1 MTTPIGRTEQAVAFG
16 QQFAQ
21 IKLQTAA
28 HGTNLSRLQGRVDKV
43 LEIRQTV
50 FGRHF
55 KQQFGVLVFPGEIRR
70 HVVSRNRE
78 SKRPPLDVAFHHD
91 IDVGFVDH
99 VHFRLEVAVGK
110 RLFDAGDQRM
120 LVAQIFRAYPVK
132 GKVGK
137 RRLRSPAGR
146 NVQVVNQFLK
156 GLFNLFIAQIVRPD
170 VGRQV
175 GVDRRKSLCAG
186 PLVLQRAHKID
197 HLADSCRQVFGRAGL
212 GFAGNAVETFVQ

>member
-1 MTTPIGRTEQAVAFG
+1 
-16 QQFAQ
+16 
-21 IKLQTAA
+21 
-28 HGTNLSRLQGRVDKV
+28 
-43 LEIRQTV
+43 
-50 FGRHF
+50 
-55 KQQFGVLVFPGEIRR
+55 
-70 HVVSRNRE
+70 
-78 SKRPPLDVAFHHD
+78 
-91 IDVGFVDH
+91 
-99 VHFRLEVAVGK
+99 
-110 RLFDAGDQRM
+110 M